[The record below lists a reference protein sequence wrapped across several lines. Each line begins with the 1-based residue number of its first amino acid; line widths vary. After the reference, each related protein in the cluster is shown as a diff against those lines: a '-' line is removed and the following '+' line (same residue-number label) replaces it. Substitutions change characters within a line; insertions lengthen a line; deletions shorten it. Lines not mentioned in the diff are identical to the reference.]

1 MEATGVTNEHF
12 ARQLIDP
19 GFAHPPFAFTGP
31 EGLAP
36 DPPENVRGQ
45 TQRQNSV
52 DSTFADGLFRAFSG
66 VQLQNN
72 FLKIASSPR

>member
-45 TQRQNSV
+45 TQR
-52 DSTFADGLFRAFSG
+52 
-66 VQLQNN
+66 
-72 FLKIASSPR
+72 